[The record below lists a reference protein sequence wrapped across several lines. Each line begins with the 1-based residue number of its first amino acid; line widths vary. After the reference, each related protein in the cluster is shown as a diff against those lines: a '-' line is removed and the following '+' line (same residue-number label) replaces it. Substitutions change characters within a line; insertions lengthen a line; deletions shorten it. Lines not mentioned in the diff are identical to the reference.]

1 MENNMVEYLKKHL
14 PQSPEVAEYVEQ
26 LEKNIVILSE
36 SLKVA
41 KCMAS
46 DAVPMLGDLVDNIL
60 DFVNNKKGV

>member
-26 LEKNIVILSE
+26 LEKTIVILSE
-36 SLKVA
+36 SLKAA